1 MWVRLYSTDLRTVA
15 HYLGVLTVGIAVTM
29 LVPLVTAVALAEWDP
44 ALDYLVGIAAGLIIG
59 IALMLADV
67 NPAGVNRRQGML
79 VAALGW
85 LAASLV
91 AAIPL
96 SLSGNYLS
104 YFDALFDA
112 ISGFTTS
119 GLTLAVDLDHM
130 SNAHNMWRHLTHLI
144 GGQGIVV
151 AALSFAYG
159 KRGGAVSLYTAE
171 GRDEKILPNV
181 MHTTR
186 FIWFVTAVFVVLGTI
201 ALSIHNL
208 WAGMSV
214 VRGSLHAFWITV
226 AAYDTGGFA
235 PQSMNTLYY
244 HAPVFEFISVI
255 LMLAGMLNFN
265 LHADLW
271 RGDPGEIFENLETRT
286 LALNM
291 AVLSAFTAAGM
302 ALAPLLNGPGEIVRK
317 GIYHVISAHSGTG
330 HQTLYPAQFE
340 TTLTGGPFMA
350 IVLAMAAGGAV
361 SSTAG
366 GIKALRIGLIVK
378 SVVDGVKRSLSPESA
393 VIRTR
398 YHHLT
403 DRVLTPEVSASAMT
417 LFILYF
423 VTYVSGALVGAAYGY
438 PADAALFESISATAN
453 VGMSTGI
460 TSVTMPQGLKA
471 MYMLQMWAGRL
482 EFLALFV
489 LAFGVVTS
497 ILPGRRTRR

>member
-1 MWVRLYSTDLRTVA
+1 MWVRLYANDLRTVA
-15 HYLGVLTVGIAVTM
+15 HYLGVLTIGIAITM
-29 LVPLVTAVALAEWDP
+29 VAPLVTAVVLAEWNP
-44 ALDYLVGIAAGLIIG
+44 ALDYLVGISVGLVLG
-59 IALMLADV
+59 VALMMADL

-85 LAASLV
+85 LSASLV

-96 SLSGNYLS
+96 SLSGNYLN
-104 YFDALFDA
+104 YLDALFDA

-119 GLTLAVDLDHM
+119 GLTLAIDLDHM
-130 SNAHNMWRHLTHLI
+130 SYAHNMWRHLTHLI

-186 FIWFVTAVFVVLGTI
+186 FIWFVTAVFVALGTA
-201 ALSIHNL
+201 ALFVFNL

-235 PQSMNTLYY
+235 PQAMGALYY
-244 HAPVFEFISVI
+244 HAPIFEFITVM
-255 LMLAGMLNFN
+255 LMLAGTLNFN

-271 RGDPGEIFENLETRT
+271 RGDPGEIFQNIETRT
-286 LALNM
+286 LAINI
-291 AVLSAFTAAGM
+291 AVLTAFAAAGM

-317 GIYHVISAHSGTG
+317 GLYHIISAHSGTG
-330 HQTLYPAQFE
+330 HQTLYPAQWQA
-340 TTLTGGPFMA
+340 TLAGGPFMA
-350 IVLAMAAGGAV
+350 VVLAMAAGGAS

-378 SVVDGVKRSLSPESA
+378 SVVDGVRRSLAPDSA
-393 VIRTR
+393 VVRTR
-398 YHHLT
+398 FHHLT

-423 VTYVSGALVGAAYGY
+423 ITYVSGALVGAAYGY

-453 VGMSTGI
+453 VGLSTGI
-460 TSVTMPQGLKA
+460 TTPAMPLGLKIL
-471 MYMLQMWAGRL
+471 YMLQMWAGRL

-489 LAFGVVTS
+489 LVFGVVTS
-497 ILPGRRTRR
+497 VLPGRRGRR

>member
-1 MWVRLYSTDLRTVA
+1 MWVKLQKADLRTVA
-15 HYLGVLTVGIAVTM
+15 HYLGVLTIGIAITM
-29 LVPLVTAVALAEWDP
+29 LAPLITALALAEWDP
-44 ALDYLVGIAAGLIIG
+44 ALDYFVGISVTL
-59 IALMLADV
+59 ALGVALTMANLR
-67 NPAGVNRRQGML
+67 PAGVNRRQGML

-85 LAASLV
+85 LIASLV

-96 SLSGNYLS
+96 SLSGNYLN
-104 YFDALFDA
+104 YYDALFDA

-130 SNAHNMWRHLTHLI
+130 SYAHNMWRHLTHLI

-151 AALSFAYG
+151 AALSFAFG

-186 FIWFVTAVFVVLGTI
+186 FIWFVTAVFVVLGTL
-201 ALSIHNL
+201 ALFVFNTFQ
-208 WAGMSV
+208 GMSV

-235 PQSMNTLYY
+235 PHAMGALYY
-244 HAPVFEFISVI
+244 HAPVFEFITVL
-255 LMLAGMLNFN
+255 LMLAGTLNFN

-271 RGDPGEIFENLETRT
+271 RGDPGEMFQNIETRT
-286 LALNM
+286 LATNLI
-291 AVLSAFTAAGM
+291 VLTAFTAAGM
-302 ALAPLLNGPGEIVRK
+302 ALAPLLNGPNEIIRK
-317 GIYHVISAHSGTG
+317 GLYHVISAHSGTG
-330 HQTLYPAQFE
+330 HQTLYPAQWQA
-340 TTLTGGPFMA
+340 TLAGGPFMA
-350 IVLAMAAGGAV
+350 VVLAMAAGGAS

-378 SVVDGVKRSLSPESA
+378 SVVDGVRRSLSPDSA

-398 YHHLT
+398 FHHLT
-403 DRVLTPEVSASAMT
+403 ERVLTPEISASAMT

-453 VGMSTGI
+453 VGLSTGI
-460 TSVTMPQGLKA
+460 TVPSMPIGLKTL
-471 MYMLQMWAGRL
+471 YMVQMWAGRL

-489 LAFGVVTS
+489 LVFGVVTTL
-497 ILPGRRTRR
+497 LPGKRSRR